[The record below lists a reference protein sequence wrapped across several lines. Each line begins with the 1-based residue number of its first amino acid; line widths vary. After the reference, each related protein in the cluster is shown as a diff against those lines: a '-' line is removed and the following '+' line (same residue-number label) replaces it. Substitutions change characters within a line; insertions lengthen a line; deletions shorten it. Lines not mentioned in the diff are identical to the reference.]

1 MINYNWM
8 VTLACAYEK
17 ALINT
22 YNYSKRDVEQM
33 NLEEKEKELKKLGY
47 DFKKNSPLKNK

>member
-1 MINYNWM
+1 MINCNWM
-8 VTLACAYEK
+8 VTLANSYDN

-22 YNYSKRDVEQM
+22 YNYSKYDVERM
-33 NLEEKEKELKKLGY
+33 DLKEKEKELKKLGH

>member
-8 VTLACAYEK
+8 VTLAYAYDK

-22 YNYSKRDVEQM
+22 YNYSKCDVEQM

>member
-8 VTLACAYEK
+8 VTLANTYGK
-17 ALINT
+17 ALIST
-22 YNYSKRDVEQM
+22 YNYSKCDVEQM